1 MIESKLHHPYLRPQL
16 RLIPHHLFENFT
28 LPSRNIRPDVMP
40 LSSTATATMTP
51 LTSTPASK
59 LSTQRTYRCG
69 RCANRKFR
77 TTTDLALHIL
87 GKHGHTEHRP
97 GVIKHASR
105 SPDDACSVTFMSPP
119 LPVSA
124 AVATAKAVAAA
135 AAKNAIVVTSSSS
148 SQFPS
153 ASSSSSSPVSSSVV
167 AHPRPLKASKR
178 PRIKPGMSKRAA
190 RIRTHTTVSSHGLVH
205 PMLSVYA
212 APPSPATAAVKQAK
226 KRSNH
231 VSSLP
236 PTRRTKQ
243 DDGESIGPIAQDVYV
258 RKCLD
263 GRIPVV
269 PKHPHQPTKT
279 INFAQGLF

>member
-1 MIESKLHHPYLRPQL
+1 M
-16 RLIPHHLFENFT
+16 
-28 LPSRNIRPDVMP
+28 
-40 LSSTATATMTP
+40 SSTATATMTP
-51 LTSTPASK
+51 LTSPPTPD
-59 LSTQRTYRCG
+59 LSSQRTYRCG

-87 GKHGHTEHRP
+87 GKHGLTEHRA

-105 SPDDACSVTFMSPP
+105 PSDDACSVTFMSPS

-135 AAKNAIVVTSSSS
+135 AVTNTIVVTSSSS
-148 SQFPS
+148 RFPSAS
-153 ASSSSSSPVSSSVV
+153 ASSSSSSPASSSIV
-167 AHPRPLKASKR
+167 AHPRPQKANKR
-178 PRIKPGMSKRAA
+178 PRIKPVIDKRAA

-205 PMLSVYA
+205 PILSMYA
-212 APPSPATAAVKQAK
+212 AQPPPAAAPVKQAR

-231 VSSLP
+231 ASPLTP
-236 PTRRTKQ
+236 ARRPKQ

-258 RKCLD
+258 QKCLD

-269 PKHPHQPTKT
+269 PKHSQQTTET